1 MLSAI
6 DQGSRGIN
14 AGIYRL
20 DGAADHVAREG
31 ADGDLAGNV
40 VDLLKAE
47 QEVRLGASV
56 VKVADETIGTLID
69 VLA

>member
-6 DQGSRGIN
+6 EQGSRGIN
-14 AGIYRL
+14 AGIDRL
-20 DGAADHVAREG
+20 NGAADHIARDG
-31 ADGDLAGNV
+31 ANGDLAGNV
-40 VDLLKAE
+40 VDLLKAK
-47 QEVRLGASV
+47 QDVRAGVSV

>member
-14 AGIYRL
+14 AGIDRL
-20 DGAADHVAREG
+20 SGAADHIAREG
-31 ADGDLAGNV
+31 ANGDLAGNV
-40 VDLLKAE
+40 VDLLKAK
-47 QEVRLGASV
+47 QEVRAGASV

>member
-6 DQGSRGIN
+6 DQGLRVIN
-14 AGIYRL
+14 AGIDRL
-20 DGAADHVAREG
+20 NRAADHIAHEG
-31 ADGDLAGNV
+31 ANGDLAGNV
-40 VDLLKAE
+40 LDLLKAK
-47 QEVRLGASV
+47 QYVRAGVSV

>member
-6 DQGSRGIN
+6 DQGSRGIK
-14 AGIYRL
+14 AGIDRL
-20 DGAADHVAREG
+20 DRAADHIAREG
-31 ADGDLAGNV
+31 ADGDLAGNI
-40 VDLLKAE
+40 VDLLKAK
-47 QEVRLGASV
+47 QEVRAGVSV

>member
-6 DQGSRGIN
+6 DQGSKGIN
-14 AGIYRL
+14 AGIDRL
-20 DGAADHVAREG
+20 DRAADHIAREG
-31 ADGDLAGNV
+31 ADGGLAGTI
-40 VDLLKAE
+40 VDLLKAK
-47 QEVRLGASV
+47 QEVRAGASV